1 MKAFAASLLILFGVN
16 AYAADNVEPNDT
28 PFQGV
33 YGQQEQGAKTRA
45 QVLAELADARANGLT
60 FQAESDGPAFAGQAA
75 SSTVSRAQ
83 VRQELAEAR
92 NAGQVSFGELD
103 YQVN

>member
-1 MKAFAASLLILFGVN
+1 MKIFAATLLMMFGVN

-45 QVLAELADARANGLT
+45 QVLAELADARANGLVEQREADQP
-60 FQAESDGPAFAGQAA
+60 FQAA
-75 SSTVSRAQ
+75 STGTLTRAQ
-83 VRQELAEAR
+83 VRQELAQAR
-92 NAGQVSFGELD
+92 NAGQTSFGELD
-103 YQVN
+103 YQAN